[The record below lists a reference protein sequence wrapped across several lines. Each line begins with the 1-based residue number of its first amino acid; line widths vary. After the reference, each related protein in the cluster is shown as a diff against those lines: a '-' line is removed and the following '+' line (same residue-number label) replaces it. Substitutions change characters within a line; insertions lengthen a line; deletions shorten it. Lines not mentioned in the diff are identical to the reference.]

1 MALTP
6 EEKII
11 KEFLIK
17 CAITKKIVTYQ
28 NLSTVAKLGLDMS
41 LSKDRNTLGELLCN
55 ISRQEHKE
63 GRPILSA
70 LVITANEKNQGDGF
84 YKLCEELEYGNWEK
98 LKRDEDFS
106 KKLINECYQFYF
118 KSKEQLRQQ

>member
-17 CAITKKIVTYQ
+17 CAMTKKIVTYQ
-28 NLSTVAKLGLDMS
+28 NLSTVTNLGLDMS
-41 LSKDRNTLGELLCN
+41 LSKDRNTIGELLCS

-70 LVITANEKNQGDGF
+70 LVITANDKNQGDGF
-84 YKLCEELEYGNWEK
+84 YKLCEELEYGNWQE
-98 LKRDEDFS
+98 LKQDDDFS
-106 KKLINECYQFYF
+106 KKLMNECYEFY
-118 KSKEQLRQQ
+118 SKLK

>member
-1 MALTP
+1 MVLTP

-28 NLSTVAKLGLDMS
+28 NLSTVANLGLDMS
-41 LSKDRNTLGELLCN
+41 LSKDRNTIGELLCN
-55 ISRQEHKE
+55 ISRQEHKD

-70 LVITANEKNQGDGF
+70 LVSTANKKSQGDGF
-84 YKLCEELEYGNWEK
+84 YKLCEELGYGEWQQLKQNEKFSKGRIDECYEFYSK
-98 LKRDEDFS
+98 LK
-106 KKLINECYQFYF
+106 K
-118 KSKEQLRQQ
+118 